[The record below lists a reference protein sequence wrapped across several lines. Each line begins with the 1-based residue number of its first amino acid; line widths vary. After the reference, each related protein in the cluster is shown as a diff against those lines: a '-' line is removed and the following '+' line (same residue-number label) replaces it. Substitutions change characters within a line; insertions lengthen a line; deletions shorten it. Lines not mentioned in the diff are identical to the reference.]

1 MSLLSYPS
9 ESLTRYIG
17 GKTFLAKDI
26 PFPWTLGKDTTYC
39 EPFVGGGSVA
49 LMQASV
55 WSNCK
60 IVLNDKDP
68 EVVALWR
75 AAIGPE
81 SEFKRLLHLVNTT
94 NPTLDLFEEYQYVKP
109 SDPTERAL
117 RFLVLNRCCRVESNG
132 KRPLG
137 GWYAKDFDALLSRWK
152 PKRHQKEL
160 REARELFAG
169 RTIIYEKDFADIL
182 AMADPSWKIY
192 CDPPYFE
199 IGNTLYGVEFHE
211 ADHIR
216 LRDALRVTPADFVLS
231 YGDHP
236 KIWEMYS
243 EFTIRSLASVNR
255 QKKREAKELVILPPK
270 RSKVR

>member
-26 PFPWTLGKDTTYC
+26 PFRWTLGKGTTYC

-49 LMQASV
+49 LMQASL
-55 WSNCK
+55 WHSCK
-60 IVLNDKDP
+60 IVLNDADP

-75 AAIGPE
+75 AAIGTE
-81 SEFKRLLHLVNTT
+81 ADFKRLLRLLDNTS
-94 NPTLDLFEEYQYVKP
+94 PTIDLFESYQHSIP
-109 SDPTERAL
+109 PDPIERAL

-152 PKRHQKEL
+152 PIRHQKEL
-160 REARELFAG
+160 LEVRELLYG
-169 RTIIYEKDFADIL
+169 RTTVYNQDFADIL
-182 AMADPSWKIY
+182 AMADKSWKLY

-199 IGNTLYGVEFHE
+199 IGDTLYGVEFHE

-216 LRDALRVTPADFVLS
+216 LRDALKTTPADFVLS

-236 KIWEMYS
+236 KIYEMYS
-243 EFTIRSLASVNR
+243 DFTIHSLDAHHGM
-255 QKKREAKELVILPPK
+255 KKRKAQELVILPPK
-270 RSKVR
+270 TRK